1 MSQTELKSVSVTE
14 ICKLPDKQIDS
25 KIIKFANVTMSSEK
39 CVVVREEAQQSIAIV
54 DLGSKSSPT
63 RLPLP
68 VEGAVMNPISRVI
81 ATRASGIL
89 TLFSLEMKVKLKTCN
104 FAQPIVFWK
113 WIDAKTMGI
122 VTQDQVY
129 HWSLEGQGDPQ
140 RVFDRVAS
148 QTPVQIINYQVSNDG
163 KWCMLNGLTVDA
175 EKKFHGVLQV
185 YSVDANASQPPLN
198 APAATFAHTLL
209 DGRDANSNLLA
220 FALKDQQGNYTLK
233 VIEVGVPKESAFSAQ
248 GLMKFAPNDVPMSM
262 IADPKYSVVYV
273 MTQSGFLFVY
283 ELQSCKP
290 IFASRVSTSAMFTS
304 CHGADDGIV
313 AIDSTGRVLRF
324 ALDRD
329 NLVTSICNGMNDM
342 ELGTQMARRYGLP
355 GADHI
360 FIGQFKQLMSQGRH
374 EEAAELA
381 STSPSLRTSETL
393 QQLKAVSPQ
402 LLIGYF
408 QKIINRPG
416 GKLNAIESVQ
426 LAQPLIQRGQQGIE
440 HITNWIKENKLEP
453 SEQLGD
459 ELRPVNPQLA
469 LSIYLR
475 CDAKEKVCMAFL
487 QLGASETDDNKANEM
502 FLNVIKYAKKK
513 EFVPNYQQLLQTIVR
528 FSPDRAKDFALI
540 LINHEEGPRM
550 DVNTATDLFLSLGDV
565 KNSTN
570 ILLEY
575 LKPRGDRQE
584 DAYLQTKLFESNL
597 LHAPQVANAIFD
609 SEEYRFTHYDKIRIA
624 QMCENAQLYQRA
636 LEHYTEPNDIKRILT
651 NAMVMKPEFLL
662 DFFGK
667 LTPELGL
674 DCLRDLLRQNLQQ
687 NIRLVVEVAKKWTEL
702 YGAENLIALF
712 EEYKSF
718 NGLYFFLASFVNFT
732 NNPQVVF
739 KYIEAGIKIGQNA
752 VKEMERICRENDVYD
767 AKQVK
772 DFLLDQPFTL
782 KDPRCLIHVC
792 DKHGFI
798 DELVAFLYNNN
809 LLQFI
814 EAYVQR
820 KTPKSAPEV
829 IGALIDLNA
838 SNDVIRKILDGLRA
852 PGDDPEWVYRLATIV
867 EKRNRLIILRSWLE
881 QRANEGSPD
890 PHVYT
895 ALAKLYI
902 DNNMN
907 ARHFLETNDK
917 YDALVVGKFCESR
930 DPTLAVVVY
939 KKGKCDEQ
947 LIEVTTTNGF
957 FKEQARYL
965 VERQSLEAWA
975 IVLSDSNTSR
985 RNLVDQVVSTALP
998 ESHNPDEV
1006 STTVKAFMNADLM
1019 KELIE
1024 LLERL
1029 MLHSGTE
1036 HTHFRANT
1044 KLQNLLILTAI
1055 KVDQKR
1061 VMEYL
1066 KRLDNYDVDKIASVC
1081 VTEPHT
1087 LYEEAFFIYKK
1098 ANKHEQAVN
1107 VLIHQIKDF
1116 ARAIEYAN
1124 YVELPVVWGLVG
1136 KAQLDGLQLED
1147 SIKSFIKAE
1156 DSTYYREMIH
1166 AVASNAKDDVK
1177 LYGSLISYLRMVRK
1191 KNKDTVVDNELVYAY
1206 AITEKFNDLEDFLQ
1220 STSAKL
1226 VDCGD
1231 RLFAEGLYK
1240 ASRIVYT
1247 HIGNYA
1253 KLAKALIKLELYIE
1267 AVDAAK
1273 KAKSIDTWKV
1283 VCFACC
1289 DAKEFKL
1296 AQTCGLNI
1304 IGIMEHLSDLV
1315 QFYEQRGY
1323 FNELIALLEVGINLD
1338 RTHQGIFTQLGIA
1351 YARYRSEKLFEFIKL
1366 FYTRSN
1372 IPQLIAATRQNLLWA
1387 EAVFLTQHYE
1397 QFDTAIEI
1405 MIEHSTVAWK
1415 HELCKDLLSK
1425 CSNIEI
1431 FYRTVDF
1438 YLSEHPMLLTDVLLE
1453 IEKKVDP
1460 SRVVYKLK
1468 SAGHIAL
1475 ISKYLLH
1482 VQHVDVAVINDAI
1495 HEIYIEEENHAGLLR
1510 SITEYK
1516 HYDQIGL
1523 AQKLENHELLEFR
1536 RIAAIIYKQNERY
1549 EKSIE
1554 LSKRD
1559 KLWQDV
1565 MSTCAA
1571 AKKPELT
1578 RELLQFFVTNNL
1590 NQCFAAMLYT
1600 CYDVITP
1607 DVVLELAWRHGLTDF
1622 AMPYMIQTFANFG
1635 QKINDLEK
1643 RLDDQ
1648 VLERKQEEKIK
1659 DEVSQGQQDAIGLG
1673 LVGGPSV
1680 PMIPMLTMAPPQQP
1694 NMMMPPHMGGGG
1706 GPSSGW

>member
-1 MSQTELKSVSVTE
+1 
-14 ICKLPDKQIDS
+14 
-25 KIIKFANVTMSSEK
+25 
-39 CVVVREEAQQSIAIV
+39 
-54 DLGSKSSPT
+54 
-63 RLPLP
+63 
-68 VEGAVMNPISRVI
+68 MNPVSRVI
-81 ATRASGIL
+81 ATRHSGTL
-89 TLFSLEMKVKLKTCN
+89 TLFSLEMKVKLKSCN
-104 FAQPIVFWK
+104 FSEPIQFWK

-122 VTQDQVY
+122 VTAERVY
-129 HWSLEGQGDPQ
+129 HWSLEGQGEPQ
-140 RVFDRVAS
+140 RIFDRVAS
-148 QTPVQIINYQVSNDG
+148 QTPVQVINYQVSENG
-163 KWCMLNGLTVDA
+163 KWCMVNGLTVDA
-175 EKKFHGVLQV
+175 EQKFQGVLQV
-185 YSVDANASQPPLN
+185 YSAEANASQPPLN

-209 DGRDANSNLLA
+209 DGRDAPSNLLA
-220 FALKDQQGNYTLK
+220 FALKDPQGNYALK
-233 VIEVGVPKESAFSAQ
+233 VIEVGVAKDKAFSCQ
-248 GLMKFAPNDVPMSM
+248 GAMKFAPNDVPMSM
-262 IADPKYSVVYV
+262 LADTKYSVVYV
-273 MTQSGFLFVY
+273 MTQSGFLFAY

-290 IFASRVSTSAMFTS
+290 IFASRVSNTTMFTS
-304 CHGADDGIV
+304 CHAQDGGIV
-313 AIDSTGRVLRF
+313 AIDLSGRVLRF
-324 ALDRD
+324 AIDRD

-360 FIGQFKQLMSQGRH
+360 FVGQFRQLMSQGRH
-374 EEAAELA
+374 EEAADLA
-381 STSPSLRTSETL
+381 SQSPNLRTAETL
-393 QQLKAVSPQ
+393 QQLKAISPQ
-402 LLIGYF
+402 LLISYF
-408 QKIINRPG
+408 QKILNRPG

-426 LAQPLIQRGQQGIE
+426 LAQPLIQKGPQGIE

-475 CDAKEKVCMAFL
+475 SDAKEKVCMAFL
-487 QLGASETDDNKANEM
+487 QLGASEVDDHKANEL
-502 FLNVIKYAKKK
+502 FVNVIKYAKKK
-513 EFVPNYQQLLQTIVR
+513 EFTPNYQQLLQAIIR
-528 FSPDRAKDFALI
+528 FNADRAKDFALI
-540 LINHEEGPRM
+540 LITHDEGPKF
-550 DVNTATDLFLSLGDV
+550 DVNTITDLFLSVGDV

-575 LKPRGDRQE
+575 LKSRGDRPE
-584 DAYLQTKLFESNL
+584 DAVLQTKLFESNL

-651 NAMVMKPEFLL
+651 NAVVMKPEFLL

-667 LTPELGL
+667 LSPELGL
-674 DCLRDLLRQNLQQ
+674 DCLRELLRQNLQQ

-712 EEYKSF
+712 EEYKSY

-732 NNPQVVF
+732 NNPTVVF
-739 KYIEAGIKIGQNA
+739 KYIEAGIKIGANA
-752 VKEMERICRENDVYD
+752 VKEMERVCRENDVYD

-798 DELVAFLYNNN
+798 DELVAFLYNNS

-852 PGDDPEWVYRLATIV
+852 PGDDPEWVNRLASIV
-867 EKRNRLIILRSWLE
+867 EKRNRLIILRTWLE
-881 QRANEGSPD
+881 QRANEGSSD

-895 ALAKLYI
+895 ALAKLYV
-902 DNNMN
+902 DNNIN
-907 ARHFLETNDK
+907 ARHFLESNDK
-917 YDALVVGKFCESR
+917 YDPYIVGKFCESR
-930 DPTLAVVVY
+930 DPTLAVIVY
-939 KKGKCDEQ
+939 KKGKCDQE
-947 LIEVTTTNGF
+947 LIDVTTANGF

-975 IVLSDSNTSR
+975 IVLNDSNTSR
-985 RNLVDQVVSTALP
+985 RSLVDQVVSSALP

-1029 MLHSGTE
+1029 MLHSGNE
-1036 HTHFRANT
+1036 HTHFRTNT

-1066 KRLDNYDVDKIASVC
+1066 KRLDNYDADKIATVC

-1107 VLIHQIKDF
+1107 VLIHQIADF
-1116 ARAIEYAN
+1116 SRAIEYAN
-1124 YVELPVVWGLVG
+1124 YVELPVVWALVG
-1136 KAQLDGLQLED
+1136 KAQLDKLELED

-1156 DSTYYREMIH
+1156 DPSHYREMIN

-1177 LYGSLISYLRMVRK
+1177 LYESLIPYLRMVRK

-1231 RLFAEGLYK
+1231 RLYAEGLYK
-1240 ASRIVYT
+1240 ASRIVFT

-1253 KLAKALIKLELYIE
+1253 KLAKALIKLELYTE

-1273 KAKSIDTWKV
+1273 KAKGIETWKL

-1296 AQTCGLNI
+1296 AQLCGLNI

-1315 QFYEQRGY
+1315 QYYEHGGY
-1323 FNELIALLEVGINLD
+1323 FDQLIALLEVGINMD

-1351 YARYRSEKLFEFIKL
+1351 YARYRPEKLFEFIKL

-1372 IPQLIAATRQNLLWA
+1372 IPQLIAACRQNLLWP
-1387 EAVFLTQHYE
+1387 EAVFLTQNYE
-1397 QFDTAIEI
+1397 QYDTAIEI
-1405 MIEHSTVAWK
+1405 MIEHSGVAFK
-1415 HELCKDLLSK
+1415 HDLFKDLLSK

-1431 FYRTVDF
+1431 FYRSIDF
-1438 YLSEHPMLLTDVLLE
+1438 YLAEHPLLLTDILLE

-1468 SAGHIAL
+1468 SAGHIPL

-1482 VQHVDVAVINDAI
+1482 VQHVDVAVVNDAI
-1495 HEIYIEEENHAGLLR
+1495 HEMYIEEENHAGLLR

-1523 AQKLENHELLEFR
+1523 AQKLETHDLLEFR

-1554 LSKRD
+1554 LSKKD

-1565 MSTCAA
+1565 MATCAA

-1578 RELLQFFVTNNL
+1578 RELLHFFVANDL
-1590 NQCFAAMLYT
+1590 KQCFSAMLFT
-1600 CYDVITP
+1600 CYDVISP
-1607 DVVLELAWRHGLTDF
+1607 DVVLELSWRYGLTDF
-1622 AMPYMIQTFANFG
+1622 AMPYMIQTFANFSN
-1635 QKINDLEK
+1635 KISALEK

-1648 VLERKQEEKIK
+1648 VIERKQEEKAK
-1659 DEVSQGQQDAIGLG
+1659 EEVTQGQQDAIGLG
-1673 LVGGPSV
+1673 LVGGPTV
-1680 PMIPMLTMAPPQQP
+1680 PVVPMLTMAPPQN
-1694 NMMMPPHMGGGG
+1694 NMMMGGGFGGPGPMGGPMGG
-1706 GPSSGW
+1706 APGGW